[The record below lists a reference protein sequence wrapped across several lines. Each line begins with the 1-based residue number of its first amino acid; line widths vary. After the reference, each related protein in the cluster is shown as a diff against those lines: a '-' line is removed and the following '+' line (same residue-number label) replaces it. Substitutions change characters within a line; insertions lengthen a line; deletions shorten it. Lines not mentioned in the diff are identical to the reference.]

1 MKKLLSVLLA
11 TATVFSTT
19 AFASPAAEPIESADE
34 ISLEVGREAISSKIS
49 DASLAEETASYY
61 DPTLGVRLIGENF
74 EGWKDTDKL
83 FPTKNASGQY
93 IQNTI
98 TYNGL
103 GYTLEGA
110 TTSADI
116 VRDEEN
122 GNALQVNIDGSTQW
136 PSLRVNFGANTVKVP
151 AKFTMSAQYKYADAE
166 FAAKAALRPAMRLG
180 SAGSSSLPSFN
191 GYNIT
196 DKNRA
201 DVWLSYD
208 KKPTFT
214 LDNLETNHDA
224 RALQFVFDLPADKPK
239 GTILVDNINLY
250 YKPTNQV
257 EYKVVKAVYPTVIVS
272 APDGIEKNAAT
283 ALTAE
288 PQKYFGKFVNS
299 CAVDGNTIT
308 LTVNGAG
315 NVSLPSVVNADKT
328 KTYTSVD
335 VTVTKVDALAPL
347 YGINLIDEN
356 FESFTVGE
364 TYNGEHDTKIHGN
377 RVYATEGGKTSGV
390 LVENVDGVG
399 SGKYIKL
406 NIDGS
411 TGYPVF
417 RTVLDN
423 GKNAS
428 TGNRVEEYVRVPA
441 KFTASIKMYFEGAD
455 FAKAVAT
462 RPALR
467 KTDGQFD
474 NIGTTNFG
482 AGAWNTLTK
491 TYSQTAS
498 GKTVRELMW
507 IFEDTSKTA
516 GTMYIDDIKLYY
528 KPIAKDSY
536 SDISF
541 DFPTITVTAKN
552 GFEANALAAME
563 VNPAEYLSSAVKS
576 VEFAD
581 NKMIITLNED
591 EAVNYSHI
599 TIPEL
604 VNGTE
609 TATYPETKI
618 DLPDYYAPVYG
629 LRNYLWN
636 AGNKSVEN
644 TDIEKNPD
652 YFKSYSFNRSAEGF
666 DYISLVTG
674 AYQYPHSLKR
684 LRDTSL
690 PYDTAHTYTYITKSR
705 FSGVTSCMLR
715 RVDESANSYN
725 KVDIGKKPDNTW
737 NEIKFEDYTI
747 EAGHTIQP
755 AQPDLYVGS
764 SVYSAGKG
772 ITADVAY
779 IGLYY
784 RPKATSSD
792 YTTKFSGNTVT
803 VTYANGIDKDTAEA
817 LETYY
822 GKYFGGNVTALT
834 VNGNDV
840 VMTLKDGVTEVTVPK
855 LVNADGSATYDE
867 VIVNTAVAPASLA
880 EETTIRATYPAGLRF
895 KAAVKSK
902 FMEDKSLTEFGYIV
916 ARADKLS
923 GAELTANMTSV
934 KTIVS
939 PSFKKVDGEV
949 TINKYEVGTDN
960 TTFAAVLVNIP
971 NTNYGDKFAVR
982 PYVVYGGEYYYGDT
996 MKASILEVAESLKDG
1011 ATGDVLE
1018 VVNKIIKGEALP
1030 EYKG

>member
-34 ISLEVGREAISSKIS
+34 ISLEVEREAISSKTS
-49 DASLAEETASYY
+49 DASLTAENALNSNYDDELGLKLVDEDFEDLTVGNFRTICIKDGVKTSYTDLIIDGQYPSTISEEGDKQTLSVVKDTVGDRTGTFIKSAVNKDCDWAANLRFYSNDGTQHVNSGAGKYTVVFDTYHTVKTGNAKCFTYDAVGALLHDNYTVNETEKWETKTISLTKNSLSSVMLGIQGSTEETTVYY
-61 DPTLGVRLIGENF
+61 DNVR
-74 EGWKDTDKL
+74 
-83 FPTKNASGQY
+83 
-93 IQNTI
+93 
-98 TYNGL
+98 
-103 GYTLEGA
+103 
-110 TTSADI
+110 
-116 VRDEEN
+116 V
-122 GNALQVNIDGSTQW
+122 
-136 PSLRVNFGANTVKVP
+136 
-151 AKFTMSAQYKYADAE
+151 
-166 FAAKAALRPAMRLG
+166 
-180 SAGSSSLPSFN
+180 
-191 GYNIT
+191 
-196 DKNRA
+196 
-201 DVWLSYD
+201 
-208 KKPTFT
+208 
-214 LDNLETNHDA
+214 
-224 RALQFVFDLPADKPK
+224 
-239 GTILVDNINLY
+239 Y
-250 YKPTNQV
+250 YKPSGTADYGV
-257 EYKVVKAVYPTVIVS
+257 ASIKYPTVNVI
-272 APDGIEKNAAT
+272 APDGIESSFAKAMTENPA
-283 ALTAE
+283 
-288 PQKYFGKFVNS
+288 KYFGENVVS
-299 CAVDGNTIT
+299 CDIKGNAIT
-308 LTVNGAG
+308 LTVNAG
-315 NVSLPSVVNADKT
+315 GKITLPEAVNGKRTKLIKASSVNVE
-328 KTYTSVD
+328 
-335 VTVTKVDALAPL
+335 KVDALAPWR
-347 YGINLIDEN
+347 GIKVIDEN

-364 TYNGEHDTKIHGN
+364 TYGTGDKDYKPHGN
-377 RVYATEGGKTSGV
+377 RTYATEGAGTTAE
-390 LVENVDGVG
+390 LVENVKGIG
-399 SGKYIKL
+399 SGKYVRV
-406 NIDGS
+406 NIG
-411 TGYPVF
+411 TVAGYPSF
-417 RTVLDN
+417 KILLDN
-423 GKNAS
+423 NGGS
-428 TGNRVEEYVRVPA
+428 GSRIEEYITVPA
-441 KFTASIKMYFEGAD
+441 TFTMSSNLYFIGDD
-455 FAKAVAT
+455 FAKGIAA
-462 RPALR
+462 RPAMLLSPYALP
-467 KTDGQFD
+467 GVSS
-474 NIGTTNFG
+474 TTFSTGSWQN
-482 AGAWNTLTK
+482 LVK
-491 TYSQTAS
+491 TYTQPSEGVTAQGLYWVFANS
-498 GKTVRELMW
+498 
-507 IFEDTSKTA
+507 SKTA
-516 GTMYIDDIKLYY
+516 GTIYIDDIKLYY
-528 KPIAKDSY
+528 KPAAADAY
-536 SDISF
+536 TDISI
-541 DFPTITVTAKN
+541 DFPTITLTAAN
-552 GFEANALAAME
+552 GFEANALAAIE
-563 VNPAEYLSSAVKS
+563 ANPAEYLSSAVES

-581 NKMIITLNED
+581 NKMIINLDMDKTDNFG
-591 EAVNYSHI
+591 HI
-599 TIPEL
+599 TVPAL
-604 VNGTE
+604 VNASK

-618 DLPDYYAPVYG
+618 ELPDYYAPLYG

-644 TDIEKNPD
+644 TDIVKNPD

-674 AYQYPHSLKR
+674 AYQWPHSLNYW
-684 LRDTSL
+684 RDTTL
-690 PYDTAHTYTYITKSR
+690 PYNTDYTYTYITKSR
-705 FSGVTSCMLR
+705 FSGVTSCILR
-715 RVDESANSYN
+715 RVDSTANDYN
-725 KVDIGKKPDNTW
+725 KIDIGKRTDNTW

-747 EAGHTIQP
+747 EAGHTVQS

-764 SVYSAGKG
+764 DVYSAGKG

-779 IGLYY
+779 IALYY

-867 VIVNTAVAPASLA
+867 VIVNTAVAPTSLA

-916 ARADKLS
+916 ARAEKLG

-939 PSFKKVDGEV
+939 PSFKRVDGEV

>member
-180 SAGSSSLPSFN
+180 SASSSLPSFN

-208 KKPTFT
+208 KRPTFT

-224 RALQFVFDLPADKPK
+224 RALQLVFDLPADKPK

-272 APDGIEKNAAT
+272 APDGIEENATT

-364 TYNGEHDTKIHGN
+364 TYGTDVKDYKPHGN
-377 RVYATEGGKTSGV
+377 RTYATEGTGTTAE
-390 LVENVDGVG
+390 LVENVEGIG
-399 SGKYIKL
+399 SGKYVRV
-406 NIDGS
+406 NIG
-411 TGYPVF
+411 TVAGYPSF
-417 RTVLDN
+417 KTLLTNN
-423 GKNAS
+423 GGS
-428 TGNRVEEYVRVPA
+428 GSRIEEYITVPA
-441 KFTASIKMYFEGAD
+441 TFTMSSNLYFVGDD
-455 FAKAVAT
+455 FAKGIAA
-462 RPALR
+462 RPAMLLNPYALP
-467 KTDGQFD
+467 GVSP
-474 NIGTTNFG
+474 TTFS
-482 AGAWNTLTK
+482 AGSWQNLVK
-491 TYSQTAS
+491 TYTQPSEGVTAQ
-498 GKTVRELMW
+498 GLYW
-507 IFEDTSKTA
+507 IFANSSKTA
-516 GTMYIDDIKLYY
+516 GTVYIDDIKLYY
-528 KPIAKDSY
+528 KPAAADAY
-536 SDISF
+536 TDISL
-541 DFPTITVTAKN
+541 DFPTITLTAAN
-552 GFEANALAAME
+552 GFEANALAAIKA
-563 VNPAEYLSSAVKS
+563 NPEEYLSSAVES
-576 VEFAD
+576 VEFTD

-604 VNGTE
+604 VNGTK

-644 TDIEKNPD
+644 TDIVKD
-652 YFKSYSFNRSAEGF
+652 STYFKSYSFNRSAEGF
-666 DYISLVTG
+666 DYISVVSG
-674 AYQYPHSLKR
+674 AYQWPHSLNYW
-684 LRDTSL
+684 RDTTL
-690 PYDTAHTYTYITKSR
+690 PYNTDYTYTYITKSR

-715 RVDESANSYN
+715 RVDSNANDYN
-725 KVDIGKKPDNTW
+725 KIDIGKKPDNTW

-867 VIVNTAVAPASLA
+867 VIVNTAVAPTSLA

-916 ARADKLS
+916 ARAEKL
-923 GAELTANMTSV
+923 GDAELTANMTSV

>member
-1 MKKLLSVLLA
+1 MKKLLSILLA

-34 ISLEVGREAISSKIS
+34 ISLEVGMEAIFSKIS
-49 DASLAEETASYY
+49 DASLTEETASYY

-122 GNALQVNIDGSTQW
+122 GNALQVNIDGSTRW

-151 AKFTMSAQYKYADAE
+151 AKFTMSAQYKYADAD
-166 FAAKAALRPAMRLG
+166 FAAKVTPPRPAMRVGG
-180 SAGSSSLPSFN
+180 SLEAFK
-191 GYNIT
+191 GYNISN
-196 DKNRA
+196 KNSA
-201 DVWLSYD
+201 NVWLSYD
-208 KKPTFT
+208 KNPTF
-214 LDNLETNHDA
+214 ETNKDA
-224 RALQFVFDLPADKPK
+224 SALQIIFDLPQK
-239 GTILVDNINLY
+239 GLKSTILVDNISLY

-257 EYKVVKAVYPTVIVS
+257 AYKVEKVVYPTVTVS
-272 APDGIEKNAAT
+272 APEGIEENAAT

-288 PQKYFGKFVNS
+288 PQKYFGNLVTS
-299 CAVDGNTIT
+299 CDIDGETIT
-308 LTVNGAG
+308 LTVNGTG
-315 NVSLPSVVNADKT
+315 KITLPSVVNATKT
-328 KTYTSVD
+328 KTLNALPVNVESVD
-335 VTVTKVDALAPL
+335 ELAPWR
-347 YGINLIDEN
+347 GIKVIDEN

-364 TYNGEHDTKIHGN
+364 TYGTDVKDYKPHGN
-377 RVYATEGGKTSGV
+377 RTYATEGTGTTAE
-390 LVENVDGVG
+390 LVENVEGIG
-399 SGKYIKL
+399 SGKYVRV
-406 NIDGS
+406 NIG
-411 TGYPVF
+411 TVAGYPSF
-417 RTVLDN
+417 KILLNNN
-423 GKNAS
+423 GGS
-428 TGNRVEEYVRVPA
+428 GSCIEEYITVPA
-441 KFTASIKMYFEGAD
+441 TFTMSSNLYFIGDD
-455 FAKAVAT
+455 FAKGIAA
-462 RPALR
+462 RPAMLLSPYALP
-467 KTDGQFD
+467 GVSS
-474 NIGTTNFG
+474 TTFSTGSWQN
-482 AGAWNTLTK
+482 LVK
-491 TYSQTAS
+491 TYTQPSEGVTAQGLYWVFANS
-498 GKTVRELMW
+498 
-507 IFEDTSKTA
+507 SKTA
-516 GTMYIDDIKLYY
+516 GTIYIDDIKLYY
-528 KPIAKDSY
+528 KPIAAEAY
-536 SDISF
+536 TDISI
-541 DFPTITVTAKN
+541 DFPTITLTAAN
-552 GFEANALAAME
+552 GFEANAVAAME

-591 EAVNYSHI
+591 EAVNYSYI

-604 VNGTE
+604 VNGTK
-609 TATYPETKI
+609 TATYPEKKI

-644 TDIEKNPD
+644 TDIVKSPD

-779 IGLYY
+779 IALYY

-867 VIVNTAVAPASLA
+867 VIVNTAVAPTSLA
-880 EETTIRATYPAGLRF
+880 QETTIRATYPAGLRF

-916 ARADKLS
+916 ARAEKL
-923 GAELTANMTSV
+923 GDAELTANMTSV

-939 PSFKKVDGEV
+939 PSFKRVDGEV

-982 PYVVYGGEYYYGDT
+982 PYVVYGGEYYYGNT

>member
-1 MKKLLSVLLA
+1 MNRQTKFRSKS
-11 TATVFSTT
+11 
-19 AFASPAAEPIESADE
+19 
-34 ISLEVGREAISSKIS
+34 GAISSKIS

-74 EGWKDTDKL
+74 EDWKDTDKL

-103 GYTLEGA
+103 AYTLEGA

-116 VRDEEN
+116 VKDEEN
-122 GNALQVNIDGSTQW
+122 GNALQVNIDGSTRW
-136 PSLRVNFGANTVKVP
+136 PSLRVNFGANTAKVP

-224 RALQFVFDLPADKPK
+224 RALQLVFDLTEDKPV
-239 GTILVDNINLY
+239 GTILVDNIYLY

-272 APDGIEKNAAT
+272 APDGIEENAAT

-516 GTMYIDDIKLYY
+516 GTMYIDNIKLYY

-541 DFPTITVTAKN
+541 DFPTITVTAEN

-644 TDIEKNPD
+644 TDIVKD
-652 YFKSYSFNRSAEGF
+652 STYFKSYSFNRSAEGF
-666 DYISLVTG
+666 DYISVLTG
-674 AYQYPHSLKR
+674 VYEHPHSLNYW
-684 LRDTSL
+684 RDTTL
-690 PYDTAHTYTYITKSR
+690 PYDTDHTYTYITKSR

-715 RVDESANSYN
+715 RVDTSANDYN
-725 KVDIGKKPDNTW
+725 KISIGKSADNTW

-747 EAGHTIQP
+747 EAGHTIQL
-755 AQPDLYVGS
+755 AQPDLFVGS
-764 SVYSAGKG
+764 SVYDGGKGTG

-792 YTTKFSGNTVT
+792 YTTKISGNTVT
-803 VTYANGIDKDTAEA
+803 VTYANGIDADTAEA

-822 GKYFGGNVTALT
+822 GKYFGGKVTALT

-840 VMTLKDGVTEVTVPK
+840 VMTLKDGVTEITVPK
-855 LVNADGSATYDE
+855 LVTADGKATYEE
-867 VIVNTAVAPASLA
+867 VTVNTAVAPTSLPEA
-880 EETTIRATYPAGLRF
+880 TSIRATYPAGLRF
-895 KAAVKSK
+895 KAAVNSE
-902 FMEDKSLTEFGYIV
+902 FMEDKSLTEFGYVV
-916 ARADKLS
+916 ARADVL
-923 GAELTANMTSV
+923 GDAELTANMTSV

-939 PSFKKVDGEV
+939 PSFKRAEDGSII
-949 TINKYEVGTDN
+949 INKYEVNTEN

-982 PYVVYGGEYYYGDT
+982 PYVVYGGEYYYGGT
-996 MKASILEVAESLKDG
+996 MTASILEVAEKLKNDG
-1011 ATGDVLE
+1011 ATGDVLG
-1018 VVNKIIKGEALP
+1018 VVNKIINGEALD

>member
-34 ISLEVGREAISSKIS
+34 ISLEVGREAVSSKIS

-151 AKFTMSAQYKYADAE
+151 ARFTMSAQYKYADAE

-224 RALQFVFDLPADKPK
+224 RALQLVFDLPADKPK

-272 APDGIEKNAAT
+272 APDGIEENATT

-288 PQKYFGKFVNS
+288 PQKYFGSLVTS
-299 CAVDGNTIT
+299 CNIDGETII
-308 LTVNGAG
+308 LTVNGTG
-315 NVSLPSVVNADKT
+315 KITLPSVVNGTKT
-328 KTYTSVD
+328 KTLNALPVNVESVD
-335 VTVTKVDALAPL
+335 ELAPWR
-347 YGINLIDEN
+347 GIKVIDEN

-364 TYNGEHDTKIHGN
+364 TYGTDGKDYKPHGN
-377 RVYATEGGKTSGV
+377 RTYATEGTGTTAE
-390 LVENVDGVG
+390 LVENVEGIG
-399 SGKYIKL
+399 SGKYVRV
-406 NIDGS
+406 NIG
-411 TGYPVF
+411 TVAGYPSF
-417 RTVLDN
+417 KILLNNN
-423 GKNAS
+423 GGS
-428 TGNRVEEYVRVPA
+428 GSCIEEYITVPA
-441 KFTASIKMYFEGAD
+441 TFTMSSNLYFVGDD
-455 FAKAVAT
+455 FAKGIAA
-462 RPALR
+462 RPAMLLNPYALP
-467 KTDGQFD
+467 GVSP
-474 NIGTTNFG
+474 TTFS
-482 AGAWNTLTK
+482 AGSWQNLVK
-491 TYSQTAS
+491 TYTQPSEGVTAQ
-498 GKTVRELMW
+498 GLYW
-507 IFEDTSKTA
+507 IFANSSKTA
-516 GTMYIDDIKLYY
+516 GTVYIDDIKLYY

-541 DFPTITVTAKN
+541 DFPTITLTAAN
-552 GFEANALAAME
+552 GFEANALAAIE
-563 VNPAEYLSSAVKS
+563 ANPAEYLSSAVES

-581 NKMIITLNED
+581 NKMIINLDMDKTDNFG
-591 EAVNYSHI
+591 HI
-599 TIPEL
+599 TVPAL
-604 VNGTE
+604 VNASK

-618 DLPDYYAPVYG
+618 ELPDYYAPLYG

-834 VNGNDV
+834 VSGNDV

-867 VIVNTAVAPASLA
+867 VIVNTAVAPTSLA

-916 ARADKLS
+916 ARAEKL
-923 GAELTANMTSV
+923 GDAELTANMTSV

-939 PSFKKVDGEV
+939 PSFKRVDGEV
-949 TINKYEVGTDN
+949 IINKYEVGTDN

-982 PYVVYGGEYYYGDT
+982 PYVVYGGEYYYGDKHT
-996 MKASILEVAESLKDG
+996 
-1011 ATGDVLE
+1011 
-1018 VVNKIIKGEALP
+1018 
-1030 EYKG
+1030 

>member
-1 MKKLLSVLLA
+1 MKKLLSILLA

-34 ISLEVGREAISSKIS
+34 ISFEVGGEAISSKIS
-49 DASLAEETASYY
+49 DASLTEETASYY

-122 GNALQVNIDGSTQW
+122 GNALQVNIDGSTRW

-151 AKFTMSAQYKYADAE
+151 AKFTMSAQYKYADAK

-214 LDNLETNHDA
+214 LDNLETNRDA
-224 RALQFVFDLPADKPK
+224 GALQLVFDLTEDKPM
-239 GTILVDNINLY
+239 GTILVDNIYLY

-288 PQKYFGKFVNS
+288 PQKYFGNLVTS
-299 CAVDGNTIT
+299 CDIDGETIT
-308 LTVNGAG
+308 LTVNGTG
-315 NVSLPSVVNADKT
+315 KITLPSVVNATKT
-328 KTYTSVD
+328 KTLNALPVNVESVD
-335 VTVTKVDALAPL
+335 ELAPWR
-347 YGINLIDEN
+347 GIKVIDEN

-364 TYNGEHDTKIHGN
+364 TYGPDVKDYKPHGN
-377 RVYATEGGKTSGV
+377 RTYATEGTGTTAE
-390 LVENVDGVG
+390 LVENVEGIG
-399 SGKYIKL
+399 SGKYVRV
-406 NIDGS
+406 NIG
-411 TGYPVF
+411 TVAGYPSF
-417 RTVLDN
+417 KILLNNN
-423 GKNAS
+423 GGS
-428 TGNRVEEYVRVPA
+428 GSCIEEYITVPA
-441 KFTASIKMYFEGAD
+441 TFTMSSNLYFIGDD
-455 FAKAVAT
+455 FAKGIAA
-462 RPALR
+462 RPAMLLSPYALP
-467 KTDGQFD
+467 GVSS
-474 NIGTTNFG
+474 TTFSTGSWQN
-482 AGAWNTLTK
+482 LVK
-491 TYSQTAS
+491 TYTQPSEGVTAQGLYWVFANS
-498 GKTVRELMW
+498 
-507 IFEDTSKTA
+507 SKTA
-516 GTMYIDDIKLYY
+516 GTIYIDDIKLYY
-528 KPIAKDSY
+528 KPAAADAY
-536 SDISF
+536 TDISI
-541 DFPTITVTAKN
+541 DFPTITLTAAN
-552 GFEANALAAME
+552 GFEANALAAIE
-563 VNPAEYLSSAVKS
+563 ANPAEYLSSAVES

-581 NKMIITLNED
+581 NKMIINLDMDKTDNFG
-591 EAVNYSHI
+591 HI
-599 TIPEL
+599 TVPAL
-604 VNGTE
+604 VNASK

-618 DLPDYYAPVYG
+618 ELPDYYAPLYG

-644 TDIEKNPD
+644 TDIVKNPD

-674 AYQYPHSLKR
+674 AYQWPHSLNYW
-684 LRDTSL
+684 RDTTL
-690 PYDTAHTYTYITKSR
+690 PYNTDYTYTYITKSR
-705 FSGVTSCMLR
+705 FSGVTSCILR
-715 RVDESANSYN
+715 RVDTTANDYN
-725 KVDIGKKPDNTW
+725 MIDIGKRTDNTW

-747 EAGHTIQP
+747 KAGHTVQS

-764 SVYSAGKG
+764 RVYTAGSG

-784 RPKATSSD
+784 RPKATFSD

-867 VIVNTAVAPASLA
+867 VIVNTAVAPTSLA

-916 ARADKLS
+916 ARAEKLS

-939 PSFKKVDGEV
+939 PSFKRVDGEV

-982 PYVVYGGEYYYGDT
+982 PYVVYGGEYYYGNT

-1018 VVNKIIKGEALP
+1018 VVNKIINGEALP